1 MMKSKNMLFL
11 TVLLFALLSCSKKEY
26 NALDIMMGADGLY
39 TERFSNEPI
48 TGTIYS
54 NYGKESNSKKVYFG
68 EIIDGKREGNWTIW
82 HPNGYKD
89 EELFFKN
96 NLHEGVATNWYD
108 NGYKKS
114 ERNFIAGVENG
125 LRTEWYD
132 TGEKKAEINF
142 KDDLE
147 NGLKTTWHKNGQI
160 EFECNM
166 KNGSKDGECP
176 EYESNGK
183 IKKKRGFRYD
193 FREALGIPD
202 EIKK

>member
-1 MMKSKNMLFL
+1 MMKSKNMWFL
-11 TVLLFALLSCSKKEY
+11 TVLLFALFSCGQNEY
-26 NALDIMMGADGLY
+26 FATEIMRGGDGLY

-48 TGTIYS
+48 TGAIYGD
-54 NYGKESNSKKVYFG
+54 YGKEGKINKVYLG
-68 EIIDGKREGNWTIW
+68 EMVNGKREGNWTTW
-82 HPNGYKD
+82 QKNGQKRQ
-89 EELFFKN
+89 EMFFQN
-96 NLHEGVATNWYD
+96 NKLEGIVTNWYT

-114 ERNFIAGVENG
+114 ERNFVAGVENG

-160 EFECNM
+160 EYECDM
-166 KNGSKDGECP
+166 KNG
-176 EYESNGK
+176 YSNGK
-183 IKKKRGFRYD
+183 CPKYHEDGRVVEELKID
-193 FREALGIPD
+193 FRDAFQFPD